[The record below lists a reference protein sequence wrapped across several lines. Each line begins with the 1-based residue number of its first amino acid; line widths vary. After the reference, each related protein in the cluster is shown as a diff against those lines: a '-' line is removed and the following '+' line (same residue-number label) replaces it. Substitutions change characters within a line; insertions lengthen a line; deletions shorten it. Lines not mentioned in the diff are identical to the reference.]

1 MPVELGR
8 GQSDVRWLHGVIS
21 NGTRFVQP
29 ILRTPFA
36 LLQIGLT
43 HYFLS
48 KSVGGEDGI
57 VRHYLS
63 DSVASADKSRSAL
76 TPSPKASAGTSR

>member
-1 MPVELGR
+1 M
-8 GQSDVRWLHGVIS
+8 
-21 NGTRFVQP
+21 
-29 ILRTPFA
+29 
-36 LLQIGLT
+36 

-76 TPSPKASAGTSR
+76 SFAKASAGTSR